1 MFSKKLVCTLG
12 VLAVTAIAPATAA
25 QAAPKPV
32 VDAGTQVGSEGVHA
46 PHADGIIAILIGA
59 HGCWNC
65 PHPAGAI
72 IEPTKQEFPNL
83 VTQQS
88 RAR

>member
-12 VLAVTAIAPATAA
+12 VLAATAMAPANAA
-25 QAAPKPV
+25 HAAPKPV
-32 VDAGTQVGSEGVHA
+32 VDAGTQVGSEG
-46 PHADGIIAILIGA
+46 IIAILIGA
-59 HGCWNC
+59 H
-65 PHPAGAI
+65 
-72 IEPTKQEFPNL
+72 EPTTQEFPNL